1 MFTGNDVFYSIV
13 GFAIFII
20 TASILTGYLG
30 SYATNKKDFQI
41 VEGFEANENN
51 LDTVNEN
58 ISEGVTNLEDNLRV
72 DKYKADYKKM
82 SSLTKDYFDGL
93 KIAILMGMKDIDPKK
108 DKPES
113 IQKKCSAIAVQLSE
127 MHKAIETIEKIDM

>member
-1 MFTGNDVFYSIV
+1 MFTGNDVFLSIV

-30 SYATNKKDFQI
+30 SYATNKKDFPI

-72 DKYKADYKKM
+72 E
-82 SSLTKDYFDGL
+82 
-93 KIAILMGMKDIDPKK
+93 K

-127 MHKAIETIEKIDM
+127 MHKAIETIEKIEM

>member
-1 MFTGNDVFYSIV
+1 
-13 GFAIFII
+13 
-20 TASILTGYLG
+20 
-30 SYATNKKDFQI
+30 
-41 VEGFEANENN
+41 
-51 LDTVNEN
+51 
-58 ISEGVTNLEDNLRV
+58 
-72 DKYKADYKKM
+72 M

-127 MHKAIETIEKIDM
+127 MHRAIETIEKIDM